1 MAVRIYTLAK
11 ELKLDSKELV
21 EMCSR
26 AGIHDKGSA
35 LASLSDEEVA
45 KLRDFMSAKSKPPE
59 RPAAAKAAVK
69 PAPAKTA
76 LRREDYI
83 APTGVTGRTAT
94 PTSTSRPAPRASV
107 KPSAKPPVV
116 RSTVAPTPPPTP
128 APTQPAAQAPLSRE
142 LPPAKQ
148 PPAAS
153 QPAPPPL
160 APKPAPMA
168 PPPMV
173 RPPLPE
179 GRERKPVSLDDK
191 PRPTVK
197 PKSSTSKPA
206 PRPAFRLAPMPGA
219 KKPVARAP
227 QGPAP
232 QKPDVKLPLDAI
244 RSAKAGGS
252 KPLAEHMRKH
262 EQRQADAGRQRPGGG
277 RAGEPAVPPLME
289 AGGRLRRSPPGKGRG
304 EGGDL
309 LGGREVRQLARKRTT
324 GRRGR
329 FGDDDERGMR
339 RRRHQRQRTTVSTA
353 APRKTNASLQVPCT
367 VRAFSEAIGL
377 AASEVLKK
385 LLGFG
390 METMPSMGMSLDRD
404 TVELLAAEF
413 GVELDIK
420 TPEDLEKELI
430 EGFEAVEEDPA
441 LRMPRPPV
449 VTFLGHVDHGK
460 TSLLDRILGIDVA
473 ARESGGIT
481 QHIRAYTVNRE
492 DNDHEN
498 KAITFVDTPGH
509 EAFTQMRARGANVTD
524 CAVIVVAADDG
535 LMPQT
540 EEAISHARAAN
551 VPIVVCINKIDL
563 PGADVDK
570 IYQQLAANELL
581 PSEWGGE
588 TEVVKTSALT
598 GEGVEDLL
606 ETLLTIAELHDLR
619 ANPDREAAGVCLDAS
634 VHEGRGVVAC
644 VMVQKG
650 TLRVGDAIVCGEASG
665 HVKSMTDTLDRRKRL
680 TEAGPS
686 RPVFVAGLDTA
697 PAPGE
702 RFYVVE
708 SIAKAREVAVK
719 RTDIRRESH
728 LSKTPVHVTLEN
740 LFDRLDTDAS
750 KTPILNLIIR
760 ADVRGSIEAIL
771 KELEK
776 LEHPEVGVRVL
787 QSTVGGITE
796 ADVALADASDA
807 VIIGFNVA
815 PDERA
820 RSAADDRGVQIRRYD
835 IIYQVTDDLRNALE
849 GMLAPE
855 RREAELGRALVQRT
869 FSISRFGVIAGCR
882 VIGGTI
888 FRNGRMRVVRDSVVI
903 GDYGIDSLRREKDD
917 VREVR
922 DGLECGI
929 KLAGFNDIKEADI
942 LECYRIE
949 EVART
954 LS

>member
-21 EMCSR
+21 EICSR

-45 KLRDFMSAKSKPPE
+45 KLREFMSAKSKPPE
-59 RPAAAKAAVK
+59 RPAVAQAAVK
-69 PAPAKTA
+69 PPPAKTA

-83 APTGVTGRTAT
+83 APTGVTGRSAK
-94 PTSTSRPAPRASV
+94 PVSPVAKPSVKAPVRPA
-107 KPSAKPPVV
+107 AKPPVPP
-116 RSTVAPTPPPTP
+116 VAVPPVGKVTPQPAVQAMTPEAKPPVAPATPSQPTPPP
-128 APTQPAAQAPLSRE
+128 
-142 LPPAKQ
+142 
-148 PPAAS
+148 
-153 QPAPPPL
+153 PPPL
-160 APKPAPMA
+160 SAESRAAAQGGASGRPV
-168 PPPMV
+168 V
-173 RPPLPE
+173 RP
-179 GRERKPVSLDDK
+179 GSAFAAGDK

-197 PKSSTSKPA
+197 PKSASRPA
-206 PRPAFRLAPMPGA
+206 PRPTFKLAPMPA
-219 KKPVARAP
+219 ARKPVARTS
-227 QGPAP
+227 QEPAP

-262 EQRQADAGRQRPGGG
+262 EQRQADAGRQRPAGGG
-277 RAGEPAVPPLME
+277 RGGEPAVPPLME
-289 AGGRLRRSPPGKGRG
+289 PGGRLRRSPPAKVGGRT

-309 LGGREVRQLARKRTT
+309 LGGREVRQLARKRSTD
-324 GRRGR
+324 RRGR
-329 FGDDDERGMR
+329 LGDEDDRGMR
-339 RRRHQRQRTTVSTA
+339 RRRPQRQRKTVSTA
-353 APRKTNASLQVPCT
+353 APRKANASIQVPCT

-377 AASEVLKK
+377 AASEVLKR
-385 LLGFG
+385 LLAFG
-390 METMPSMGMSLDRD
+390 TEAMPSMAMSLDRD

-413 GVELDIK
+413 GVELDLK
-420 TPEDLEKELI
+420 TPEDLEKDLI
-430 EGFEAVEEDPA
+430 AGFDAVEEDPS

-492 DNDHEN
+492 GNEHEN
-498 KAITFVDTPGH
+498 KSVTFVDTPGH

-524 CAVIVVAADDG
+524 CAVIVVASDDG

-540 EEAISHARAAN
+540 EEAISHARAAG

-563 PGADVDK
+563 PGADVDR

-619 ANPDREAAGVCLDAS
+619 ANPDRGAAGVCLDAS

-644 VMVQKG
+644 LMVQKG

-665 HVKSMTDTLDRRKRL
+665 HVKSMTDTLDRRMRL
-680 TEAGPS
+680 KEAGPS
-686 RPVFVAGLDTA
+686 QPVFVAGLDIA

-708 SIAKAREVAVK
+708 SIAKAREVAIK
-719 RTDIRRESH
+719 RSGIRRETH
-728 LSKTPVHVTLEN
+728 LSKQPVHVTLEN
-740 LFDRLDTDAS
+740 LFYRLDTE

-771 KELEK
+771 KELQK

-820 RSAADDRGVQIRRYD
+820 RSAAEDRGVQIRRYD
-835 IIYQVTDDLRNALE
+835 IIYQVTDDLRDALE

-869 FSISRFGVIAGCR
+869 FSISRLGVIAGCR
-882 VIGGTI
+882 VIAGTI
-888 FRNGRMRVVRDSVVI
+888 HRNARIRVVRDSVVL
-903 GDYGIDSLRREKDD
+903 GDYALDSLRREKDD

-929 KLAGFNDIKEADI
+929 KLVGFNDIKEADI